1 MTGESMTDALTPELI
16 LGAYAAGIFPMAADA
31 EDDELQWYDPDPRG
45 ILPLR
50 GFHLA
55 RRLARTVLSGRFEV
69 SVDQDFPGV
78 MKACA
83 APAPGREETWI
94 NSEILRLFCAL
105 HDMGY
110 AHSVECRQEG
120 KLVGG
125 LYGVALG
132 GAFFGESMF
141 SRLTDASKVA
151 LVHLVAR
158 LRLGGFI
165 VLDTQFGT
173 DHLARFGGQ
182 DIPAER
188 YKATLEQAVQMMT
201 CWRSPFAPDV
211 LEAEIRTMRAET
223 QAAEGQRSTSTVDRL
238 P

>member
-1 MTGESMTDALTPELI
+1 MTEALTPELI

-31 EDDELQWYDPDPRG
+31 EDEELQWYDPDPRG
-45 ILPLR
+45 ILPLQ
-50 GFHLA
+50 GFHLS
-55 RRLARTVLSGRFEV
+55 RRLMRTVLSGRFEV

-94 NSEILRLFCAL
+94 NGEIFRLFCAL

-110 AHSVECRQEG
+110 AHSVECRREG
-120 KLVGG
+120 VLVGG

-141 SRLTDASKVA
+141 SRATDASKVA

-158 LRLGGFI
+158 LRLGGFV

-182 DIPAER
+182 EIPAAE
-188 YKATLEQAVQMMT
+188 YKARLEQAVQMMP
-201 CWRSPFAPDV
+201 CWQPILPDDV
-211 LEAEIRTMRAET
+211 LEAEIRTLRAET
-223 QAAEGQRSTSTVDRL
+223 QAAEARHEERPATRTAGLD
-238 P
+238 